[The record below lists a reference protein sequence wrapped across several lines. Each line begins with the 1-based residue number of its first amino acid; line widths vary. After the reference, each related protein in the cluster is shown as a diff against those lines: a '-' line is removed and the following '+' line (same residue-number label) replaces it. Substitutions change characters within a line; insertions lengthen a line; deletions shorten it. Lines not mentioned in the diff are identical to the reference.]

1 MKFSSVRNC
10 GVSGLTILCLAS
22 MTAGCGGGDSSP
34 ADPTNG
40 NGNDNGNGNGNDNGN
55 GGLVATTLV
64 DVRDSFFDPDGIQVG
79 PGAVVTFTWQGNESH
94 NVTWVDAGLTSSPTQ
109 IQGTHEVT
117 MPGSAGDF
125 GYYCTIHGT
134 PTSGMHGRV
143 VVD

>member
-10 GVSGLTILCLAS
+10 GVSGLTILCLLF

-34 ADPTNG
+34 SDPPNG
-40 NGNDNGNGNGNDNGN
+40 DLGNGNGNGN

-64 DVRDSFFDPDGIQVG
+64 DVRDSFFDPDGIQVD

-94 NVTWVDAGLTSSPTQ
+94 NVTWVDSGSGLPSSPTQ

-134 PTSGMHGRV
+134 PNAGMHGRV

>member
-1 MKFSSVRNC
+1 MRFSLVRNC
-10 GVSGLTILCLAS
+10 GVSGLTILCFALI
-22 MTAGCGGGDSSP
+22 TAGCGGDSSP
-34 ADPTNG
+34 SDSTNG
-40 NGNDNGNGNGNDNGN
+40 GSGNGNGNDN

-64 DVRDSFFDPDGIQVG
+64 DVRDPFFDPDGIQVV
-79 PGAVVTFTWQGNESH
+79 PGAVVTFTWQGNDDH

-109 IQGTHEVT
+109 SQGTHEVT
-117 MPGSAGDF
+117 MPQTQGEY